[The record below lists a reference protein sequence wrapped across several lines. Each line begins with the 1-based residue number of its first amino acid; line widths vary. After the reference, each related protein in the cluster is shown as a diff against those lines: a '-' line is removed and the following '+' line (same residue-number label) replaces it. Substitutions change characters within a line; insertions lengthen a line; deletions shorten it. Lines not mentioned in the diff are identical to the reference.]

1 MSVGTQLGEGG
12 GRPPLPFFENQKEC
26 SNFREKGP
34 YCAPPWV
41 KFSVQN
47 VVWRVSSRK
56 HAKIFPGGAFFS
68 WLFDEIFIKVPF
80 PLPGKVFDCAPGQ

>member
-47 VVWRVSSRK
+47 VV
-56 HAKIFPGGAFFS
+56 
-68 WLFDEIFIKVPF
+68 
-80 PLPGKVFDCAPGQ
+80 